1 MTKMQHLITSLEL
14 TPHIEGGY
22 FKETYRSVAQ
32 YITEDGQSRSLSTLI
47 YFMLPSGNYSKF
59 HKIASDEIWIYQ
71 AGSPLLIHMINQ
83 EGKLHT
89 ATLGLDVAN
98 GQQPQ
103 VCIPAQT
110 IFGAEVLDAHS
121 YSLTS
126 CMVAPGFDFNDFQL
140 YDKAEL
146 MERFADLAPIILH
159 LHQ

>member
-1 MTKMQHLITSLEL
+1 MTNIQDLITSLEL
-14 TPHIEGGY
+14 TPHVEGGY
-22 FKETYRSVAQ
+22 FKETYRSETLHTIQ
-32 YITEDGQSRSLSTLI
+32 NGKKRSLATLI
-47 YFMLPSGNYSKF
+47 YFLLPHGNYSKF
-59 HKIASDEIWIYQ
+59 HKIESDEIWIYQ

-89 ATLGLDVAN
+89 ATLGLDVAK

-121 YSLTS
+121 FSLTS
-126 CMVAPGFDFNDFQL
+126 CMVAPGFDFADFQL

>member
-1 MTKMQHLITSLEL
+1 MTNIQDLITNLEL
-14 TPHIEGGY
+14 TPHVEGGY
-22 FKETYRSVAQ
+22 FKETYRSETLHTIENGKQ
-32 YITEDGQSRSLSTLI
+32 RSLATLI
-47 YFMLPSGNYSKF
+47 YFLLPHDSYSKF
-59 HKIASDEIWIYQ
+59 HKIESDEIWIYQ

-89 ATLGLDVAN
+89 ATLGMEVAK

-121 YSLTS
+121 FSLTS
-126 CMVAPGFDFNDFQL
+126 CMVAPGFDFSDFQL
-140 YDKAEL
+140 YDKQEL
-146 MERFADLAPIILH
+146 LERFGDLAPIILH

>member
-1 MTKMQHLITSLEL
+1 MINIQDLITSLEL
-14 TPHIEGGY
+14 QPHIEGGY
-22 FKETYRSVAQ
+22 FKETYRSEAQ
-32 YITEDGQSRSLSTLI
+32 YITKDGQSRSLATLI
-47 YFMLPSGNYSKF
+47 YFLLPYGNYSKF
-59 HKIASDEIWIYQ
+59 HKIESDEIWIYQ

-89 ATLGLDVAN
+89 VTLGLDVAK

-121 YSLTS
+121 FSLTS
-126 CMVAPGFDFNDFQL
+126 CMVAPGFDFTDFQL

>member
-1 MTKMQHLITSLEL
+1 
-14 TPHIEGGY
+14 
-22 FKETYRSVAQ
+22 
-32 YITEDGQSRSLSTLI
+32 
-47 YFMLPSGNYSKF
+47 
-59 HKIASDEIWIYQ
+59 
-71 AGSPLLIHMINQ
+71 MINQ

-89 ATLGLDVAN
+89 ATLGLDVAK

-121 YSLTS
+121 FSLTS
-126 CMVAPGFDFNDFQL
+126 CMVAPGFDFADFQL